1 MAVKQSVGGSQ
12 KLTDG
17 VRKGTRVRSPSA
29 RVSSQRFWALGTKQ
43 TAASFC
49 GRSVMARCK
58 RYSQILHSIWGKN
71 YGRNGSDER
80 AEAEYRGWCET
91 WLMDAV
97 RVLAPGGSLF
107 LYHLPR
113 WLLPLGSFL
122 CARPEMTFRHWIA
135 IYRPQSLPIPGK
147 LSPSHYGMLYFTK
160 GIRPRVFNRDAV
172 RIPIAK
178 CRHCRKEIKDYG
190 GHKKYLNPRGLN
202 LTDVWTDVP
211 PVRHKKFKHRA
222 TNELP
227 TTVSERIIR
236 LSTNRGDLVP
246 EYPFGG
252 TGSTAVA
259 AERLKRRWIVGDIN
273 SYSDRR
279 RILGLLA
286 SVTSMDGGKRET
298 REPASASERMTTIA

>member
-1 MAVKQSVGGSQ
+1 VGVRQSAYGSQ

-17 VRKGTRVRSPSA
+17 LSQGTPVRGFSTKAVFCTSFGSWYQADCCELLRSLDDGSVHTIFADPP
-29 RVSSQRFWALGTKQ
+29 FNLGK
-43 TAASFC
+43 
-49 GRSVMARCK
+49 K
-58 RYSQILHSIWGKN
+58 
-71 YGRNGSDER
+71 YGRKGSDER
-80 AEAEYRGWCET
+80 ADSEYRAWCET

-113 WLLPLGSFL
+113 WLLPLGAFL
-122 CARPEMTFRHWIA
+122 CGRPEMTFRHWIA

-160 GIRPRVFNRDAV
+160 GKRPRVFNRDAV
-172 RIPIAK
+172 RIPVAK
-178 CRHCRKEIKDYG
+178 CRHCGREIKDYG

-227 TTVSERIIR
+227 AKVSERIIR
-236 LSTNRGDLVP
+236 LSTNRGDLVLD
-246 EYPFGG
+246 PFGG
-252 TGSTAVA
+252 AGSTAVA
-259 AERLKRRWIVGDIN
+259 AEQLKRRWIVGDIN
-273 SYSDRR
+273 SYSGPRR
-279 RILGLLA
+279 RLGLLA
-286 SVTSMDGGKRET
+286 SVTSNGGVH
-298 REPASASERMTTIA
+298 